1 MNLSALKSPNF
12 RLYFMGSMSAVNGLW
27 ILRILIGWLAW
38 ELTKSASFVGWI
50 AALSLLPTLFIG
62 PFFGVMVDRVSVKW
76 AAFATNASII
86 LCVCTLLGIQI
97 AGIMSPL
104 LLSLCTLAIGIVTAA
119 HHPVRMSLGP
129 RLVARE
135 HVGSVVALAAL
146 NFNTA
151 RMISPAIGGII
162 IDAFGITTA
171 LIISILFYLPSL
183 LVVPFLRPREREKT
197 PQKEAFSTAFTN
209 GLKYISQRVELKLV
223 LAMTALMSASIRSTT
238 EILPVVADGIFNSG
252 PTGLGQLGSA
262 VGAGALLSAIV
273 KALGSSKTTPSLKGT
288 PFMMAALGITTV
300 SVFGTSEI
308 WALTL
313 FSAAT
318 LGFCSTYLGVAMQS
332 AMQSDLPDGFRGR
345 VMSIWTVTTMGATA
359 IGSLALGAITEV
371 FQLPSATLLLSALCF
386 VALITLYMQIT
397 DKKTGG

>member
-1 MNLSALKSPNF
+1 MNLIALKSPSF

-38 ELTKSASFVGWI
+38 ELTNSASFVGWI
-50 AALSLLPTLFIG
+50 AALSLLPSLFIG
-62 PFFGVMVDRVSVKW
+62 PFFGVMVDRASIKL
-76 AAFATNASII
+76 AAFCTNASII
-86 LCVCTLLGIQI
+86 LCVCTLLAIQI
-97 AGIMSPL
+97 ADILTPT
-104 LLSLCTLAIGIVTAA
+104 LLSICTLAIGIVTAG

-129 RLVARE
+129 RLVGRE

-162 IDAFGITTA
+162 IDLFGITAA
-171 LIISILFYLPSL
+171 LAITILFYLPSL
-183 LVVPFLRPREREKT
+183 IVVPFLRPRDREKIT
-197 PQKEAFSTAFTN
+197 KKEAFSTAFTN
-209 GLKYISQRVELKLV
+209 GLKYISQRIELKLV

-252 PTGLGQLGSA
+252 ATGLGQLGSA

-273 KALGSSKTTPSLKGT
+273 KALGPVQTDHTLKGS
-288 PFMMAALGITTV
+288 PLIIAAIGITTV
-300 SVFGTSEI
+300 FIFGNSEN
-308 WALTL
+308 WPLTL
-313 FSAAT
+313 FTAAI

-359 IGSLALGAITEV
+359 IGSLAVGAITELL
-371 FQLPSATLLLSALCF
+371 QLPMATFLLSFVCF
-386 VALITLYMQIT
+386 IALIALRFQVSQSQ
-397 DKKTGG
+397 KL